1 MSSETISHPSRHTR
15 RAGIR
20 SLADTARTPLSAACL
35 TALMATA
42 SCSPVIAQDAD
53 FDRALAFVT
62 DSARSVILSTY
73 PDAVIH
79 ALDDALVVEADD
91 ATLAQI
97 AILALRYEPLP
108 DPRELALMHEAVY
121 PQAAPLQWSS
131 CVALVNGSGP
141 TAMIVA
147 FKPPVAPALLTALA
161 GTGAQVIGALPPSA
175 FLVRADS
182 TAAGKLDALSDLVG
196 ACTPYLPAHRISDRV
211 PKPPSVG
218 TVDIDVLTYPGVS
231 GAALAAS
238 YSPSTVSTVLD
249 REVVRLRIPVS
260 QVAGV
265 AARSEVEWIDL
276 GEHERAPFNSQ
287 MRVVM
292 QTEKIHAQGNP
303 AFFNPIYSLG
313 VWGESQ
319 IVTVADTGVEPHP
332 AFAGPVKLLA
342 NTAAGACVTVLD
354 DAAVHGISV
363 LGVLA
368 GDRIGPTTGQFGTA
382 NGMDGLAVRSPTI
395 MQDIESHT
403 GTFCP
408 PDDYPT
414 ALFQPALDQ
423 GSQIHNNSWG
433 HWAGQ
438 GRYSWRSQ
446 AIDRH
451 LALRSAREQVVV
463 FSVGNAGA
471 VSGSGPA
478 LAYTLSDEAHA
489 KNSVS
494 VGGSLN
500 GPARD
505 WMYHF
510 SSRGPAADC

>member
-1 MSSETISHPSRHTR
+1 MPSETISHPSRHTR

-276 GEHERAPFNSQ
+276 GEHERT
-287 MRVVM
+287 RV
-292 QTEKIHAQGNP
+292 
-303 AFFNPIYSLG
+303 
-313 VWGESQ
+313 
-319 IVTVADTGVEPHP
+319 
-332 AFAGPVKLLA
+332 
-342 NTAAGACVTVLD
+342 
-354 DAAVHGISV
+354 
-363 LGVLA
+363 
-368 GDRIGPTTGQFGTA
+368 R
-382 NGMDGLAVRSPTI
+382 RSTRR
-395 MQDIESHT
+395 
-403 GTFCP
+403 C
-408 PDDYPT
+408 
-414 ALFQPALDQ
+414 A
-423 GSQIHNNSWG
+423 W
-433 HWAGQ
+433 
-438 GRYSWRSQ
+438 
-446 AIDRH
+446 
-451 LALRSAREQVVV
+451 
-463 FSVGNAGA
+463 
-471 VSGSGPA
+471 
-478 LAYTLSDEAHA
+478 
-489 KNSVS
+489 
-494 VGGSLN
+494 
-500 GPARD
+500 
-505 WMYHF
+505 
-510 SSRGPAADC
+510 